1 MTNPISARTLLVT
14 YKQCNLKWT
23 LHACKFPKIS
33 FDHLSYAW
41 WYSIKYKTLMKSP
54 TVSKDAGFDERKDFW
69 IPPSSYVPSSRN
81 ANHFKSCRT
90 PFLRMKRRR
99 RMPWYRNKKS
109 LKWHIENHSTHS
121 IWGLILREILWKR
134 FQPKSIL
141 SAKTSLLRSRG

>member
-41 WYSIKYKTLMKSP
+41 WYFIKYKTLMKSA

-90 PFLRMKRRR
+90 PFLRLKRRR
-99 RMPWYRNKKS
+99 RMPWFRNKKKLEMTYRKSLNSLDLRLDLGRNS
-109 LKWHIENHSTHS
+109 LKAISTQ
-121 IWGLILREILWKR
+121 IYFVREDVFI
-134 FQPKSIL
+134 
-141 SAKTSLLRSRG
+141 AV